1 MLLWASWKRREAS
14 QRNAGGDDRGACGG
28 ADAACAI
35 KEASPCPSLAQAH
48 AENAN
53 FYNVAYKRS
62 EKRLLKTARQMEG
75 LEAEIA
81 VLRVEILKLMKNQ
94 PEGFDFRLLTH
105 GIDMLVKA
113 VAAQYRMSPKA
124 TKHLADHM
132 TNLLNSL
139 GDQFLP
145 ADR

>member
-1 MLLWASWKRREAS
+1 MCVRESPAVPTIKRTRTP
-14 QRNAGGDDRGACGG
+14 
-28 ADAACAI
+28 
-35 KEASPCPSLAQAH
+35 KT
-48 AENAN
+48 AN
-53 FYNVAYKRS
+53 FYNVAYERG

-81 VLRVEILKLMKNQ
+81 VLRVEILKLMKSK
-94 PEGFDFRLLTH
+94 PEDFDFRLLTH

-113 VAAQYRMSPKA
+113 VATQYRMSPRA

-145 ADR
+145 AAR